1 MTTNKTRDLVA
12 QARNRLKERNNS
24 GNVEIKNREEDRF
37 PATEIHTA
45 SGAGKETLKRIAAKE
60 VDPKRCRPWNFHN
73 RDLAWLNA
81 DKSSD
86 LIDSITKNG
95 QLEPGLVRAIEG
107 DKDFDYEIIYG
118 VRRWFAC
125 SQIPGQ
131 KYLVKITTADDK
143 QCSILMHIE
152 NADSKDITEFERAH
166 SFLQQFRAKIFKN
179 QSEMAKCFGITQG
192 LVSRSIKAAEIYE
205 ISWIRELLPDMLGVN
220 IKAAYKISQLLS
232 SADGEK
238 SVRVEAAKI
247 KIDLDSGKKFPSSI
261 ILKRLASGAASSSAM
276 ASDTVLLSSNGL
288 SLVEYKKS
296 NKALYFLITLP
307 LDSMNKEEAFRVIKS
322 KIEEE
327 VQS

>member
-12 QARNRLKERNNS
+12 QARSRLKERNNS
-24 GNVEIKNREEDRF
+24 GNVEVKNREEDRF

-60 VDPKRCRPWNFHN
+60 VDPKRCRPWSFHN

-81 DKSSD
+81 DKCSD

-179 QSEMAKCFGITQG
+179 QSEMAKCFGISQG

-205 ISWIRELLPDMLGVN
+205 ISWIRELLPDMLDVN
-220 IKAAYKISQLLS
+220 IKAAYKVSQLLS

-238 SVRVEAAKI
+238 RVMAEAAKI
-247 KIDLDSGKKFPSSI
+247 KSELSSGKKLPSSV
-261 ILKRLASGAASSSAM
+261 ILKRLSNESTSASVAGIDS
-276 ASDTVLLSSNGL
+276 VLLSSNGL
-288 SLVEYKKS
+288 NLVEYKKT
-296 NKALYFLITLP
+296 NKALSFSISLP
-307 LDSMNKEEAFRVIKS
+307 LDKANTEEAFRVIKS
-322 KIEEE
+322 KIESE
-327 VQS
+327 VYG